1 MTGQYFVNSASFVI
15 QTLFGLYILAVLLRF
30 LFQLLR
36 AHFSNPISQFIV
48 TLTNPALRPLRRII
62 PGYGGIDFSAL
73 VLMLALQ
80 VLELLL
86 ISFLYGATPSVA
98 GLLILATGKLLEMTV
113 YIFMFAVFARIII
126 AWVSPH
132 LYNPMIS
139 LLRSLTDF
147 MMRPARQLIPPIGM
161 LDLSPIVVFLILGL
175 LLRLIVQPILDVGA
189 RMLL

>member
-1 MTGQYFVNSASFVI
+1 MSGQYLANSAAFVI
-15 QTLFGLYILAVLLRF
+15 QTVFGLYILAVLLRF

-36 AHFSNPISQFIV
+36 AHFANPVSQFIV
-48 TLTNPALRPLRRII
+48 TVTNPALRPLRRII
-62 PGYGGIDFSAL
+62 PGYAGIDVAAL

-86 ISFLYGATPSVA
+86 LSLLYGKMPTVV

-126 AWVSPH
+126 AWVNPH
-132 LYNPMIS
+132 LHNPIPS
-139 LLRSLTDF
+139 LRKSLTDF
-147 MMRPARQLIPPIGM
+147 MMQPARKLIPPIGM
-161 LDLSPIVVFLILGL
+161 LDLSPMVVFLLLGL
-175 LLRLIVQPILDVGA
+175 LLRLIVQPILDIGA